1 MKKIIIVASGLAFS
15 LAAFSQNRAT
25 NGGGAAVNSGYTEP
39 TINGKP
45 YSQYKAEQDALKRQK
60 AVPAV
65 KQMPAGIAMDTRTPN
80 AAVASKSAPA
90 AQPKSETGTPP
101 AAVDASV
108 VTKEAVQPK
117 QAPTLHEQAL
127 ARSKDFT
134 GNGPDGKPAPV
145 PQKAANTG
153 NEGGGNATP
162 IPAATVKA
170 QKTPAAASMPAPAAP
185 VAMPD
190 AAASNSNSTGGTVE
204 KPAAQP
210 APKTK
215 SEQAPEGKT
224 GEGN

>member
-1 MKKIIIVASGLAFS
+1 MKKVIIVAFGLAFS
-15 LAAFSQNRAT
+15 TAAFSQNRAT
-25 NGGGAAVNSGYTEP
+25 NGGGTAVNSGTVEP

-90 AQPKSETGTPP
+90 AQPKSETGSPS

-108 VTKEAVQPK
+108 VSKEAAQPK

-134 GNGPDGKPAPV
+134 GNTADGKPAPAV
-145 PQKAANTG
+145 EKTVKPG
-153 NEGGGNATP
+153 IEGGGNAP
-162 IPAATVKA
+162 VPAATVKV
-170 QKTPAAASMPAPAAP
+170 QKTAAAASSPAPVAP

-190 AAASNSNSTGGTVE
+190 AAAANSNSTGGTVE

-215 SEQAPEGKT
+215 SEQAPET
-224 GEGN
+224 GNGGQN

>member
-1 MKKIIIVASGLAFS
+1 M
-15 LAAFSQNRAT
+15 
-25 NGGGAAVNSGYTEP
+25 NSGYAEP

-145 PQKAANTG
+145 PQKAVNTG
-153 NEGGGNATP
+153 IEGGGNAQAP
-162 IPAATVKA
+162 VPAATVKA
-170 QKTPAAASMPAPAAP
+170 QKTAATSSPAPVAP

-190 AAASNSNSTGGTVE
+190 ASAGNSNSPGGTVE